1 MKKIICFIMAFVSIL
16 TVSSVY
22 AASSLKDVDGTKY
35 EEAVEMLGKFK
46 VVNGYSDNT
55 FKPKGEVTRAEL
67 AKMLVIVLG
76 KEDEVTAAKKKYLD
90 FSDVLSGHWG
100 YGYIKIA
107 SDAKLVNGYADGTF
121 KPDGKVTY
129 GEATTMIVRALGY
142 EDAVKKSKLSWPD
155 NYMTYADEELELFKN
170 MSTFKASSNAIRGDV
185 ALILWN
191 ALRTGTAEIVA
202 ENSSGLV
209 YGPGTPMIS
218 QYLGYNYLR
227 DAEIVYVEFDD
238 DYKTAEVEFK
248 EEGKK
253 KTKSFEFDAED
264 VFEMYG
270 KKVTILFSAK
280 DNSILSLD
288 SDTDLKTVRGEVS
301 NITETKIYITSK
313 SSGYKIPDD
322 DCILLYGIE
331 ELDDACEVILLVDG
345 NTAEYCIAMGA
356 DDVTAGIV
364 IDDRKK
370 IDDEYG
376 IKVREVGQSKG
387 GEEYLLA
394 DEDNWPSG
402 DSIILYYVN
411 DDDLLVVLRYVTAED
426 AEVIAD
432 MDDDYIKISKKVY
445 YEFDDE
451 KDYDVYLVNGSKI
464 KEGDLDDID
473 IKADTLATIEYNAHL
488 YFFVFVDGITDSLD
502 PDVVDAYDELSYWIE
517 EAEDLDE
524 EDYSQKSYAYL
535 MEVLEEAREYDYSY
549 SVSKL
554 EKMAKKIEDA
564 IDELV
569 KPKKSEKNT
578 IAAKKELREFVN
590 DDCEEII
597 KDEDKYTRRSFEDF
611 YEVYDEALDMLTWDD
626 AELDELEEM
635 LEDLEYAIDDLELD
649 D

>member
-1 MKKIICFIMAFVSIL
+1 MKKIIFLVMAFVSIL
-16 TVSSVY
+16 ACSSVY

-67 AKMLVIVLG
+67 AKMLVIALG

-90 FSDVLSGHWG
+90 FSDVLSDHWG

-155 NYMTYADEELELFKN
+155 NYMDYADEELELFKN

-209 YGPGTPMIS
+209 YGQGTPMIS
-218 QYLGYNYLR
+218 EYLGYNYLR
-227 DAEIVYVEFDD
+227 DAEIVDVEFDD

-345 NTAEYCIAMGA
+345 SKAEYCIAMGA

-451 KDYDVYLVNGSKI
+451 EDYDVYLVNGSKI

-502 PDVVDAYDELSYWIE
+502 PDVVDAYDELVEWIE

-564 IDELV
+564 IDELE
-569 KPKKSEKNT
+569 KPKKSERDT

-590 DDCEEII
+590 DDCLEII
-597 KDEDKYTRRSFEDF
+597 EDEDKYTRRSFEDF

-626 AELDELEEM
+626 ADLDEIEEM
-635 LEDLEYAIDDLELD
+635 IEALEDAIDDLELD